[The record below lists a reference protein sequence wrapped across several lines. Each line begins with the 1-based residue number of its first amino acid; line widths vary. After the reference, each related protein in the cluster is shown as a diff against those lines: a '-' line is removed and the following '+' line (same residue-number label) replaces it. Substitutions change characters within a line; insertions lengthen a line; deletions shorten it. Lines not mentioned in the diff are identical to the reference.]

1 MFFSVSTFFLFSFSF
16 FANLF
21 ESLGKQQL
29 RGIRLNICVS
39 NLINFTKLSSN
50 ISNIRQYTEN
60 LSKWSHIAVRVM
72 WRRDVGQCQINAV
85 YFSVDII
92 SVRQRRNNAVIF
104 NVEFHCVDQC
114 RNNVVNSTIFK
125 KLKRAK
131 YIFELQ
137 KKKDGS
143 FN

>member
-29 RGIRLNICVS
+29 RGILLNICVS

-92 SVRQRRNNAVIF
+92 SVRQRRVSLRWSMPKQRCELDHF
-104 NVEFHCVDQC
+104 QKVEKSKIYFWA
-114 RNNVVNSTIFK
+114 S
-125 KLKRAK
+125 
-131 YIFELQ
+131 
-137 KKKDGS
+137 KKKRWLI
-143 FN
+143 

>member
-1 MFFSVSTFFLFSFSF
+1 M
-16 FANLF
+16 
-21 ESLGKQQL
+21 
-29 RGIRLNICVS
+29 
-39 NLINFTKLSSN
+39 INFIKLSSN

-60 LSKWSHIAVRVM
+60 LSTWSHIAVGMM

-114 RNNVVNSTIFK
+114 RNKVVNTTIFK

-137 KKKDGS
+137 KKKMAHLINNTCFWWWSIKKKEKYGTY
-143 FN
+143 NVKMNVGKYNAWYMKRIWK